1 MISSWISRLAQT
13 SSAGDRHGL
22 RSMARENQ
30 EATHGRPASAAGA
43 VPSEPG
49 WPRSRAATA
58 EPGRVR
64 EPSQAEECIDR
75 GFLNDVLCVLA
86 CTYQSPAQP
95 PHTRLPPQQQPPERV
110 AVAGQHRPDQLGII
124 ARIVVVHHTFCCIRQ
139 TNRHDAHMD
148 ACVRHHHMM
157 GHTRAPGASR
167 RRQQLSGLPR
177 SEGGTDQSTS
187 GTHELYNP
195 SRPPRS
201 LPRPT

>member
-1 MISSWISRLAQT
+1 MDGQQAPPAQCHP
-13 SSAGDRHGL
+13 SPVGRDRK
-22 RSMARENQ
+22 Q
-30 EATHGRPASAAGA
+30 
-43 VPSEPG
+43 
-49 WPRSRAATA
+49 PRA

-64 EPSQAEECIDR
+64 EPPQAEECID
-75 GFLNDVLCVLA
+75 GGYLNDVLCVLA

-124 ARIVVVHHTFCCIRQ
+124 ARIVVHHTFCCIRQ
-139 TNRHDAHMD
+139 TDGHDAHVD

-167 RRQQLSGLPR
+167 RRQRRSGLPR
-177 SEGGTDQSTS
+177 SDGGTDQSTS

-201 LPRPT
+201 LPRPSL